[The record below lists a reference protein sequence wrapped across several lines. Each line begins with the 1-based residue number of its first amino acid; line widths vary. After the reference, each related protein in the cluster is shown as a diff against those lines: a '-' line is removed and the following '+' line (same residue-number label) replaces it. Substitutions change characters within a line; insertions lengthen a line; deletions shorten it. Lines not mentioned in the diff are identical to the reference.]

1 MATSETSPPN
11 AWRPTQRQ
19 LFSAFA
25 IYFVIQVVSRTLLS
39 PSTHLDESEQLVFT
53 QQWAW
58 GYGPQP
64 PLYTWIQKIIFS
76 AFGVSVF
83 SLALFKNILLFLIY
97 ALAYWN
103 ARFITRS
110 QACGAVAAVS
120 VLFIPQISW
129 ESQRDITH
137 SVLATVLSLVALGL
151 FCRVVEFR
159 KTFDYLALGICIGL
173 GCLSKYNFVL
183 FLAGLLLAALTL
195 KNPRAAVLNWRMLL
209 AAIIGG
215 LILLPHGLWAVHH
228 QQMATASSSKFAIQH
243 SAPWLGSTVKGLK
256 SLFLASIAFIL
267 PTIVIPTLIFLHA
280 EKCPEEITVRCDFV
294 RLAIR
299 TLVIIMALVVL
310 CVMFVHVTN
319 FRGRWFQPVLII
331 VPVLIAAL
339 LRQQLEARRL
349 KWLMRFSA
357 FVAIALLIALPSRIV
372 FGEKLHHEEPLHF
385 PYAVLAAQMKND
397 LAPATVIV
405 TDDSLLAGN
414 LRLALQPRLVV
425 TTEIMD
431 EFAPDAQNLAFAW
444 NPKKNEE
451 RPKALTDYAEQLGSV
466 DWSQAKYV
474 SADYYYFRNKQGT
487 MGYILMDR
495 SKNKN
500 Q

>member
-1 MATSETSPPN
+1 MATSDSPPN
-11 AWRPTQRQ
+11 AWRPTQTQ

-25 IYFVIQVVSRTLLS
+25 IYFAIQVISRTLLS
-39 PSTHLDESEQLVFT
+39 SSTHLDESEQLVFT

-64 PLYTWIQKIIFS
+64 PLYYWIQKIFFS

-97 ALAYWN
+97 TLAYWN

-110 QACGAVAAVS
+110 HACGLVAAIS

-137 SVLATVLSLVALGL
+137 SVLASVFSLAALGL
-151 FCRVVEFR
+151 FCRVIEFR
-159 KTFDYLALGICIGL
+159 KTSDYLALGICIGL
-173 GCLSKYNFVL
+173 GSLSKYNFIL

-195 KNPRAAVLNWRMLL
+195 KNPRAAVLNWRMLP
-209 AAIIGG
+209 AAIIGV
-215 LILLPHGLWAVHH
+215 LFFLPHGLWAVHNW
-228 QQMATASSSKFAIQH
+228 QMASATSSKFIIQH
-243 SAPWLGSTVKGLK
+243 NEPWINSTVKGLT
-256 SLFLASIAFIL
+256 SLIFASIGFIL
-267 PTIVIPTLIFLHA
+267 PAIVIPWLIFFRAKKSADKIPL
-280 EKCPEEITVRCDFV
+280 RCDFV
-294 RLAIR
+294 RLTIR
-299 TLVIIMALVVL
+299 TLAIIMTLVIL

-319 FRGRWFQPVLII
+319 FRGRWFQPILIV
-331 VPVLIAAL
+331 VPILIAVM

-349 KWLMRFSA
+349 KWLTGFST
-357 FVAIALLIALPSRIV
+357 FVAAALLIALPSRII
-372 FGEKLHHEEPLHF
+372 FGEKLRHEEPLHF
-385 PYAVLAAQMKND
+385 PFAALAVQMKND

-405 TDDSLLAGN
+405 TEDNLLAGN

-431 EFAPDAQNLAFAW
+431 EFAPDAQNLAFVW
-444 NPKKNEE
+444 TPKKIEA
-451 RPKALTDYAEQLGSV
+451 RPQALTDYAEQIGSV
-466 DWSQAKYV
+466 NWSQTKYV

-487 MGYILMDR
+487 MGYVLMNR
-495 SKNKN
+495 TKKP
-500 Q
+500 

>member
-1 MATSETSPPN
+1 MATSDSPPT
-11 AWRPTQRQ
+11 AWRPTQVQ

-25 IYFVIQVVSRTLLS
+25 IYFVIQIISRTLLS

-64 PLYTWIQKIIFS
+64 PLYTWIQKIFFS

-110 QACGAVAAVS
+110 YACGVVAAVS

-137 SVLATVLSLVALGL
+137 SVLATVFSLATLGL
-151 FCRVVEFR
+151 FCRAVEFR
-159 KTFDYLALGICIGL
+159 KISDYLALGICIGL
-173 GCLSKYNFVL
+173 GCLSKYNFIL

-209 AAIIGG
+209 AMIIGV
-215 LILLPHGLWAVHH
+215 LLLLPHGLWSLHH
-228 QQMATASSSKFAIQH
+228 QQIATATASKFVIQH
-243 SAPWLGSTVKGLK
+243 NEPWVNSTAKGLK
-256 SLFLASIAFIL
+256 SLILASIGFIL
-267 PTIVIPTLIFLHA
+267 PAIVIPWLIFFRA
-280 EKCPEEITVRCDFV
+280 KKSVDEIPVRCDFA

-299 TLVIIMALVVL
+299 TLAIIMTLVVL

-319 FRGRWFQPVLII
+319 FRGRWFQPILIV
-331 VPVLIAAL
+331 VPILITVL
-339 LRQQLEARRL
+339 LRQQLEMRRL
-349 KWLMRFSA
+349 KWLMEFSA

-385 PYAVLAAQMKND
+385 PFATLAAQMKND

-405 TDDSLLAGN
+405 TEDNLLAGN
-414 LRLALQPRLVV
+414 LRLALQPRLVA

-431 EFAPDAQNLAFAW
+431 EFAPDAQSLAFVW
-444 NPKKNEE
+444 SPKKNEA
-451 RPKALTDYAEQLGSV
+451 RPEALTDYAEQIASV

-474 SADYYYFRNKQGT
+474 SAAYYYYHNKQGT
-487 MGYILMDR
+487 MDYVLVNR
-495 SKNKN
+495 SKNN
-500 Q
+500 P

>member
-1 MATSETSPPN
+1 MATSDSPPN
-11 AWRPTQRQ
+11 AWRPTQIQ

-25 IYFVIQVVSRTLLS
+25 IYFGIQIISRALLS

-64 PLYTWIQKIIFS
+64 PLYTWIQKIFFS

-83 SLALFKNILLFLIY
+83 SLALFKNILLFLIST
-97 ALAYWN
+97 LASAH

-110 QACGAVAAVS
+110 HACGLVAAVS

-137 SVLATVLSLVALGL
+137 SVLATVCSLAALGM

-159 KTFDYLALGICIGL
+159 KTSDYLALGICIGL

-195 KNPRAAVLNWRMLL
+195 KNPRAAVLNWRMFL
-209 AAIIGG
+209 AVILGV

-228 QQMATASSSKFAIQH
+228 AQMATATSSKLAIQH
-243 SAPWLGSTVKGLK
+243 DQPWLGSTMKGLT

-267 PTIVIPTLIFLHA
+267 PVIVITPLFFLRA
-280 EKCPEEITVRCDFV
+280 KKSPDEIPVRCDFV
-294 RLAIR
+294 RLALR
-299 TLVIIMALVVL
+299 TLAVIMILAVSCVL
-310 CVMFVHVTN
+310 FVHVTN
-319 FRGRWFQPVLII
+319 FRGRWFQPIFLV
-331 VPVLIAAL
+331 VPVLIAVL
-339 LRQQLEARRL
+339 LRQRLEARRL
-349 KWLMRFSA
+349 KWLVGFSV

-385 PYAVLAAQMKND
+385 PYAALAAQMKND
-397 LAPATVIV
+397 LAPETVIV
-405 TDDSLLAGN
+405 TDDQVLAGN
-414 LRLALQPRLVV
+414 LRLALPAHRVV
-425 TTEIMD
+425 TTEILND
-431 EFAPDAQNLAFAW
+431 FAPGAQHLAFAW
-444 NPKKNEE
+444 TPKKKEA
-451 RPKALTDYAEQLGSV
+451 RSQALTDYVEQLSSV
-466 DWSQAKYV
+466 DWSQAKTV

-487 MGYILMDR
+487 MSYLLMDR
-495 SKNKN
+495 TKKP
-500 Q
+500 

>member
-1 MATSETSPPN
+1 MATSDSPPN
-11 AWRPTQRQ
+11 AWRPTQVQ
-19 LFSAFA
+19 LFSALA
-25 IYFVIQVVSRTLLS
+25 IYFAIQVISRTLLS

-64 PLYTWIQKIIFS
+64 PLYYWIQKIFFS

-110 QACGAVAAVS
+110 HGCGLVAAVS
-120 VLFIPQISW
+120 VLFLPQISW

-137 SVLATVLSLVALGL
+137 SVLATVFSLAALGL
-151 FCRVVEFR
+151 FCRAVEFR
-159 KTFDYLALGICIGL
+159 KISDYLALGVCIGL
-173 GCLSKYNFVL
+173 GCLSKYNFIL

-195 KNPRAAVLNWRMLL
+195 KNPRATVLNWRMLL
-209 AAIIGG
+209 AATIGV
-215 LILLPHGLWAVHH
+215 LILLPHGLWALNHPH
-228 QQMATASSSKFAIQH
+228 LASATSSKLAIRH
-243 SAPWLGSTVKGLK
+243 DEPWLGSTAKGLK
-256 SLFLASIAFIL
+256 SLFLASIVFIL
-267 PTIVIPTLIFLHA
+267 PVVVITPLFFLHA
-280 EKCPEEITVRCDFV
+280 KKSPDEIPVRCDFV
-294 RLAIR
+294 RLMIW
-299 TLVIIMALVVL
+299 TLAFIMVLVVL

-319 FRGRWFQPVLII
+319 FRGRWFQPILIV
-331 VPVLIAAL
+331 VPILIAVL

-349 KWLMRFSA
+349 KWLVGFSA
-357 FVAIALLIALPSRIV
+357 FVAIALLIALPSRII

-385 PYAVLAAQMKND
+385 PYAALADQMKND
-397 LAPATVIV
+397 LAPGTVIV
-405 TDDSLLAGN
+405 TEDDLLAGN

-425 TTEIMD
+425 TSEIMD
-431 EFAPDAQNLAFAW
+431 EFAPGAQNLAFAW
-444 NPKKNEE
+444 NPKKNEV
-451 RPKALTDYAEQLGSV
+451 RPQALTDFAEQLGSV

-487 MGYILMDR
+487 MGYILIDR
-495 SKNKN
+495 NKNKN
-500 Q
+500 P

>member
-1 MATSETSPPN
+1 MAMSDSPPN
-11 AWRPTQRQ
+11 AWRPTQPQ

-25 IYFVIQVVSRTLLS
+25 IYFAIQVISRTLLS

-64 PLYTWIQKIIFS
+64 PLYYWIQKLFFD

-103 ARFITRS
+103 ARFLTRNH
-110 QACGAVAAVS
+110 ACGLVAAVS

-137 SVLATVLSLVALGL
+137 SVLATVFSLAALGL

-159 KTFDYLALGICIGL
+159 KVSDYLALGVCIGL
-173 GCLSKYNFVL
+173 GSLSKYNFIL

-195 KNPRAAVLNWRMLL
+195 KHPRAVVLNWRMLL
-209 AAIIGG
+209 AMIIGL
-215 LILLPHGLWAVHH
+215 LILLPHGLWAAHH
-228 QQMATASSSKFAIQH
+228 QQMASASSSKFVIQH
-243 SAPWLGSTVKGLK
+243 NEPWVNSTAKGLK
-256 SLFLASIAFIL
+256 SLILASIGFIL
-267 PTIVIPTLIFLHA
+267 PTIVIPWLFFSRA
-280 EKCPEEITVRCDFV
+280 KKSVGEIPVRCDFV

-299 TLVIIMALVVL
+299 TLAIIMALAVL
-310 CVMFVHVTN
+310 CVMFIHVTN
-319 FRGRWFQPVLII
+319 FRGRWFQPIFI
-331 VPVLIAAL
+331 VVPILIAVR
-339 LRQQLEARRL
+339 LRQQLEARRMKL
-349 KWLMRFSA
+349 LIGFSA
-357 FVAIALLIALPSRIV
+357 FVAIVLLIALPSRIV

-385 PYAVLAAQMKND
+385 PYAALAAQMKND
-397 LAPATVIV
+397 LAPATIIV
-405 TDDSLLAGN
+405 TEDNLLAGN

-431 EFAPDAQNLAFAW
+431 EFAPDAQNIAFAW
-444 NPKKNEE
+444 NPKKNEA
-451 RPKALTDYAEQLGSV
+451 RPQPLTDYAEQLGSV

-474 SADYYYFRNKQGT
+474 SADYYYFHNKQGT
-487 MGYILMDR
+487 MGYVLMNR
-495 SKNKN
+495 TKSKNP
-500 Q
+500 

>member
-1 MATSETSPPN
+1 MATSDSPPN
-11 AWRPTQRQ
+11 AWRPTQTQ

-25 IYFVIQVVSRTLLS
+25 IYFAIQIISRTLLS

-64 PLYTWIQKIIFS
+64 PLYTWIQKIFFS

-110 QACGAVAAVS
+110 HACGLVAAGS

-137 SVLATVLSLVALGL
+137 SVLATVFSLAALGL
-151 FCRVVEFR
+151 FCRAAEFR
-159 KTFDYLALGICIGL
+159 KISDYLALGVCIGL
-173 GCLSKYNFVL
+173 GCLSKYNFIL

-195 KNPRAAVLNWRMLL
+195 KNPRATVLNWRML
-209 AAIIGG
+209 AAIIIGA
-215 LILLPHGLWAVHH
+215 LILLPHGLWAAHH
-228 QQMATASSSKFAIQH
+228 QQMASASSSKFVIEH
-243 SAPWLGSTVKGLK
+243 NEPWLRTTAKGLT
-256 SLFLASIAFIL
+256 SLLLASIGFIL
-267 PTIVIPTLIFLHA
+267 PAIVIPWLIFFRA
-280 EKCPEEITVRCDFV
+280 KKSADEIPVRCDFM

-299 TLVIIMALVVL
+299 TLAIIMTLVVL
-310 CVMFVHVTN
+310 CVLLVHVTN
-319 FRGRWFQPVLII
+319 FHGRWFQPILIV
-331 VPVLIAAL
+331 VPILIAVL
-339 LRQQLEARRL
+339 LRQQLETRRL
-349 KWLMRFSA
+349 KWLMGFSA
-357 FVAIALLIALPSRIV
+357 FVVIALLIALPSRII

-385 PYAVLAAQMKND
+385 PYAALAAQMKND
-397 LAPATVIV
+397 LSPATVIV
-405 TDDSLLAGN
+405 TDDHVLAGN

-431 EFAPDAQNLAFAW
+431 EFAPDATNLAFAW
-444 NPKKNEE
+444 NPKKTNAPPE
-451 RPKALTDYAEQLGSV
+451 ALTDYARQFGSV

-474 SADYYYFRNKQGT
+474 SADYYYFRNKRGT
-487 MGYILMDR
+487 MGYVLMDR
-495 SKNKN
+495 TKNN
-500 Q
+500 P